1 MQTAVQ
7 WLEEQLYS
15 AKELDLVG
23 VIQQAKQM
31 EKAQLIDA
39 YMARMDMTDKEYFK
53 QIIGVEYYNQ
63 TFKND

>member
-1 MQTAVQ
+1 
-7 WLEEQLYS
+7 
-15 AKELDLVG
+15 
-23 VIQQAKQM
+23 M

-39 YMARMDMTDKEYFK
+39 YVARMDMTDKEYFK